1 MSERTAAK
9 MRDQNSYSGGPFGQ
23 LEPGSAVRRLAG
35 DTNNSCVDRPHDRE
49 FSRAQQRGTMTNRY
63 IAVGVLVAALAA
75 TAHGQQTSVDQR
87 LEQLEQEIRLLK
99 QQRELDREEAQ
110 QKALEKAKNTPILQA
125 GENGFAFKSADSNF
139 VLRVRGYVQADGRF
153 YLNDD
158 ANNGNDTFLLRRVR
172 PVFEGTVFRDFDFR
186 LMPDFGNGANST
198 NIIQDAYLEWKYW
211 PFLKVRA
218 GKYKPPVGLEM
229 LQSDTDLL
237 FAERGLPTD
246 LVPQRD
252 VGVQLSGDL
261 LDGVISYAG
270 GVFNGVVDG
279 GIADLD
285 TFDSKDAD
293 ARVWF
298 QPFKKA
304 GVEPLQGL
312 GFGVAGTIGS
322 ENGSLAS
329 PNLPSYKTTG
339 QNTFFKYLGNTTNL
353 TTTAIANGSRDRLS
367 PQASYYWGPVGV
379 FGEYVICEQEVMKGA
394 SSNRLRNQAWQVAGS
409 WVVTGENASYK
420 AVTPRQPFDL
430 KKGGWGALELTARYG
445 VLRID
450 KDAFPTY
457 ADPNKSAQEAR
468 EWGVGANWYLN
479 RNVKLVLD
487 YEQTAFN
494 GGAAGGADRET
505 ERVIFTR
512 AQLQF

>member
-1 MSERTAAK
+1 MSRHKRIVVVIALGAAVIGSPGINAQQDQQPPQQAPAPEPTWQQKYEELEQRQRIVERKLELKQEADDAAAK
-9 MRDQNSYSGGPFGQ
+9 EQ
-23 LEPGSAVRRLAG
+23 
-35 DTNNSCVDRPHDRE
+35 
-49 FSRAQQRGTMTNRY
+49 
-63 IAVGVLVAALAA
+63 AA
-75 TAHGQQTSVDQR
+75 
-87 LEQLEQEIRLLK
+87 
-99 QQRELDREEAQ
+99 
-110 QKALEKAKNTPILQA
+110 KAKEMPIIKAGQDGFSLQ
-125 GENGFAFKSADSNF
+125 SADGNF
-139 VLRVRGYVQADGRF
+139 VLRLRGYVQADGRF
-153 YLNDD
+153 YPGDD
-158 ANNGNDTFLLRRVR
+158 ANNATDTFLLRRVR
-172 PVFEGTVFRDFDFR
+172 PIFEGTVFRDFDFR

-198 NIIQDAYLEWKYW
+198 NIIQDAYVEWKYW

-237 FAERGLPTD
+237 FTERGLPTD

-261 LDGVISYAG
+261 FDGVVSYAG

-279 GIADLD
+279 GIADID

-339 QNTFFKYLGNTTNL
+339 QNTFFKYLGNSTNL

-379 FGEYVICEQEVMKGA
+379 FGEYVISEQEVMKGA
-394 SSNRLRNQAWQVAGS
+394 SSDRLRNQAWQVAGS

-420 AVTPRQPFDL
+420 AVTPRKPFDL

-445 VLRID
+445 LLRID
-450 KDAFPTY
+450 KEAFPTY
-457 ADPNKSAQEAR
+457 ADPNKSAQEAC

-494 GGAAGGADRET
+494 GGAAGGADCET